1 MYIYAQL
8 NDENIVMA
16 VSQLSGEVD
25 APNMIQID
33 SFDYNLLGKRYN
45 VKTREFEE
53 VLQQQ
58 PEPESPEPTEQEI
71 VNAELLLGQ
80 AQIMESNA
88 AIEETAAIILL
99 EIVGG
104 GANDF

>member
-33 SFDYNLLGKRYN
+33 SFDHNLLGKRYN
-45 VKTREFEE
+45 AKTGEFEE
-53 VLQQQ
+53 VLQQP

-71 VNAELLLGQ
+71 VNAELLLEQ
-80 AQIMESNA
+80 AKIMETLNTMDKTMA
-88 AIEETAAIILL
+88 VILL
-99 EIVGG
+99 EVVGG
-104 GANDF
+104 VA